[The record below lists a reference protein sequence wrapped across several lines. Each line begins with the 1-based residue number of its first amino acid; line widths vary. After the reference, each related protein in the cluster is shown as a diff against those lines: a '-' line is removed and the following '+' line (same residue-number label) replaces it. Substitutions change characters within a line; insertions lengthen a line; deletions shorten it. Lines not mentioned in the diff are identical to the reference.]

1 MSFEPET
8 VDSYEIGWKAS
19 LLDRRLNISLAA
31 FHADYKDVQ
40 VPGSVGTV
48 INGQQTFIG
57 VTTNA
62 GKARFQGIEFEGAAR
77 LAEDFAAAGDSLGFN
92 WALGYINADYKQ
104 FIDARSDEHTSE
116 LQSLMRISYAVF

>member
-77 LAEDFAAAGDSLGFN
+77 LAEDFAAAGD
-92 WALGYINADYKQ
+92 
-104 FIDARSDEHTSE
+104 RSEEHTSE
-116 LQSLMRISYAVF
+116 LQSLMRITY